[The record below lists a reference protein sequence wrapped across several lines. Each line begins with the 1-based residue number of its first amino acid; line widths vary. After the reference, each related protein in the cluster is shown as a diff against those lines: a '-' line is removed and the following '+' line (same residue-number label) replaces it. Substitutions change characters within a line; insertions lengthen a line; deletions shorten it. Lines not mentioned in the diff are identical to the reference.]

1 MTYAKNRIDKVSIHP
16 EQQDHDP
23 ASREQVE
30 ENRTSIGS
38 LSWLSKQTR
47 PDLSFSVAQA
57 QRKQNNPTVGDLKF
71 TNKIVGMAERHH
83 DCGLT
88 LWKIAEPDLSVLVYH
103 DAAWGNV
110 MLEDKDVPPDDWQ
123 GDHLIASQ
131 LGALVVA
138 VDKRAL
144 QNERG
149 KFSLLHWQSKGCRRV
164 CRSTFSGE
172 TMACSDAVE
181 SGLFLRGLLVSMK
194 LGYLVREED
203 CGRYID
209 FHCITDCKSLYD
221 HVHREG
227 APKASADK
235 RLAIDLAA
243 LRQILAREGRFQWEA
258 QHGTSSQDL
267 ATPERPCR
275 PPLHWLPTGEQLAD
289 ILTKFMRADTWW
301 SKILDGTVSLPLKV
315 SQVTSFG

>member
-1 MTYAKNRIDKVSIHP
+1 MTYAKNRTDKVSIHP

-181 SGLFLRGLLVSMK
+181 SGLFL
-194 LGYLVREED
+194 
-203 CGRYID
+203 
-209 FHCITDCKSLYD
+209 
-221 HVHREG
+221 
-227 APKASADK
+227 
-235 RLAIDLAA
+235 
-243 LRQILAREGRFQWEA
+243 
-258 QHGTSSQDL
+258 
-267 ATPERPCR
+267 
-275 PPLHWLPTGEQLAD
+275 
-289 ILTKFMRADTWW
+289 
-301 SKILDGTVSLPLKV
+301 
-315 SQVTSFG
+315 